1 MAERYNP
8 QTDISRTEAEL
19 QPRVNPHLLSLL
31 RAAGHLS
38 HICDHREHGES
49 SPYAITDISHNL
61 RQTAVTMAAN
71 AGRSLANTY
80 AARIRA
86 FEKKSPRRFVS
97 PGEIELAGTKLLDQA
112 TTWRQLQ
119 LGQLAHDEQFH
130 PDVWGMCPENRIH
143 HYAFHLAKLPWQLA
157 EAFEQNRLDDFYRHR
172 LADVAIFGVILATA
186 IDLKLPDDLVNLPLS
201 QAARTI

>member
-8 QTDISRTEAEL
+8 QPDISRSGAEG
-19 QPRVNPHLLSLL
+19 QPRIDPHLLSLL
-31 RAAGHLS
+31 QAAGHLS

-49 SPYAITDISHNL
+49 SPYAIADISHNL
-61 RQTAVTMAAN
+61 RQTAVMMAAD
-71 AGRSLANTY
+71 AGQPLTNTY

-97 PGEIELAGTKLLDQA
+97 PGEIKLAGTKLLDRA

-119 LGQLAHDEQFH
+119 LGQSAHDEQFH
-130 PDVWGMCPENRIH
+130 PDVQRLPPENRMH

-157 EAFEQNRLDDFYRHR
+157 EALEQNRLDDFYRHR

-186 IDLKLPDDLVNLPLS
+186 IDLKLPDDLVDSPLS
-201 QAARTI
+201 QVAKTI